1 MHPGRNNATGT
12 GHSKKDFFLSVGLA
26 VLLVLLSLIEG
37 DRAITNG
44 LIVGSLAGLSFFA
57 VAWWCVSVIVR
68 NKKSE
73 KPNPLMAI
81 LAIKIF
87 ILKFPLLGI
96 ALWYAFKY
104 LPINPL
110 ALVGGIAVTQVAILI
125 SALAKFFK

>member
-1 MHPGRNNATGT
+1 MHPGQNNAIGA
-12 GHSKKDFFLSVGLA
+12 GYPKKNFFLSVGLA

-57 VAWWCVSVIVR
+57 VAWWCVNVIVR

-73 KPNPLMAI
+73 KQNPLMAV